1 MYASAILVGVILAL
15 VLGGDLR
22 RLASLEVRR
31 LPWIV
36 FSFALPLTAP
46 LFLRADLDSRILPAA
61 LTLLSYGALF
71 YGLTANLRIP
81 GIGAIALGSLAN
93 LAAVAANS
101 FRMPVRLDVFEPAVR
116 VQEAARLSGS
126 LTHAELGAGTN
137 LSFLADVIPWRLFAE
152 RPSMVSIGDI
162 IIALGAGYLVFRA
175 AKPRCFR

>member
-1 MYASAILVGVILAL
+1 LYASAILIAAILAL

-36 FSFALPLTAP
+36 FSFALPLIAP
-46 LFLRADLDSRILPAA
+46 LCLRAGLDSRIVPAA
-61 LTLLSYGALF
+61 LTLLSYGTLF
-71 YGLTANLRIP
+71 YGLAANSKIP
-81 GIGAIALGSLAN
+81 GIAAIGLGSLAN

-101 FRMPVRLDVFEPAVR
+101 FRMPVRLDLFEPAVR
-116 VQEAARLSGS
+116 AQEAARLAGS

-137 LSFLADVIPWRLFAE
+137 LSFLADIIPWRLFAE
-152 RPSMVSIGDI
+152 RPSMVSIGDVV
-162 IIALGAGYLVFRA
+162 IALGAGYLVFRA